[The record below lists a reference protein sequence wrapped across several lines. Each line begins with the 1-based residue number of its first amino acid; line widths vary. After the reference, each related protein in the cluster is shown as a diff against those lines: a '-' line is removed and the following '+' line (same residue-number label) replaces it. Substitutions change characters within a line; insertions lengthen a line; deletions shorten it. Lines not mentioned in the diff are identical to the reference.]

1 VTQFIK
7 PLCVVCLIHG
17 REQESYICIQTDDMK
32 VQYTIHLFL
41 TITEEWQ
48 NKTSNLWNMSHF
60 LKFLYCRTNAILMN
74 IWMHMYNVCFTT
86 MHMYNVCFTT
96 MHVYNV
102 CFTTMHVYNVCFT
115 TMHMY
120 NVCFTTMHVYNV
132 CFTTMHVYNVCFTT
146 SISKTHF
153 IQLKWDAWL
162 KYKISLCFQHNFHY
176 IWKILH
182 TYIIQSVTLNRL

>member
-1 VTQFIK
+1 MTQFIK

-74 IWMHMYNVCFTT
+74 IWMHMYNVCITT
-86 MHMYNVCFTT
+86 MHM
-96 MHVYNV
+96 
-102 CFTTMHVYNVCFT
+102 
-115 TMHMY
+115 
-120 NVCFTTMHVYNV
+120 YNV